1 MLRIAPTAAS
11 RIQTWTSG
19 RADERRRLPKSILLL
34 GATGLVGSH
43 CLRLLATD
51 PAFARVVVLTR
62 RPLSVE
68 QTFGNVEPHVVDFDN
83 LSAHSSLFRVD
94 QVMCALGTTI
104 RQARSQARFRIVD
117 YEYPLAAARLG
128 LAQGAT
134 HYLLVSSIGAN
145 ARSRAFYTR
154 VKGELESAVLA
165 LQYRSVTIARPSLL
179 LGPRAEYR
187 LAEQVA
193 KRLAFLAPG
202 KYKPVPAHAVA
213 AALVSAAKQDA
224 PGSRILESQQLR
236 VT

>member
-1 MLRIAPTAAS
+1 LPT
-11 RIQTWTSG
+11 
-19 RADERRRLPKSILLL
+19 SILLL

-51 PAFARVVVLTR
+51 PAFIRVVVPTR
-62 RPLSVE
+62 RPLPVEQLSASVE
-68 QTFGNVEPHVVDFDN
+68 PYVVDFDN
-83 LSAHSSLFRVD
+83 LSAHAPLFRVD
-94 QVMCALGTTI
+94 QIICALGTTI
-104 RQARSQARFRIVD
+104 RRAGSQARFRVVD

-165 LQYRSVTIARPSLL
+165 LDYRSVTIARPSLL

-187 LAEQVA
+187 LGEQIA
-193 KRLAFLAPG
+193 RRLAFLAPG
-202 KYKPVPAHAVA
+202 RYRPVAAHAVA
-213 AALVSAAKQDA
+213 AALVRAAKEDA
-224 PGSRILESQQLR
+224 PGKRIMESREIREAA
-236 VT
+236 V